1 MGSALPPGTQVSA
14 DGKWYWDGSKWAPVP
29 APPHAQAVA
38 YPPAYPYPYATQRTN
53 SMSIAS
59 LVSGILAWLLCPFL
73 GGALAVIF
81 GHVARGQIKQSGE
94 AGGGMAIAGLVLGY
108 ANIGVTVLGIIAWI
122 FLVAGVAILGAF
134 IPSVSPTP

>member
-1 MGSALPPGTQVSA
+1 MSSALPPGTQVSA
-14 DGKWYWDGSKWAPVP
+14 DGMWYWDGSKWAPMTAP
-29 APPHAQAVA
+29 AMTQ
-38 YPPAYPYPYATQRTN
+38 PAYPYPYASQRTN

-59 LVSGILAWLLCPFL
+59 LVTGILAWLVCPIL
-73 GGALAVIF
+73 GGLLAVIF

-108 ANIGVTVLGIIAWI
+108 ANIGVTLLGIVAWI
-122 FLVAGVAILGAF
+122 FLFVGVAFIGAI

>member
-1 MGSALPPGTQVSA
+1 MAIV
-14 DGKWYWDGSKWAPVP
+14 
-29 APPHAQAVA
+29 
-38 YPPAYPYPYATQRTN
+38 
-53 SMSIAS
+53 S
-59 LVSGILAWLLCPFL
+59 LVSGILACLLCPLL

-108 ANIGVTVLGIIAWI
+108 ANLGVTALVIVAWI

>member
-1 MGSALPPGTQVSA
+1 VSSALPPGTQVSA
-14 DGKWYWDGSKWAPVP
+14 DGKWYWDGSKWAPVTAP
-29 APPHAQAVA
+29 ALTQPA

-59 LVSGILAWLLCPFL
+59 LVSGILAWLLCPFI
-73 GGALAVIF
+73 GGALAVVF

-108 ANIGVTVLGIIAWI
+108 ANIGVAVLGIIAWI
-122 FLVAGVAILGAF
+122 FLFVGTAILGT
-134 IPSVSPTP
+134 IVPSVSTTP

>member
-14 DGKWYWDGSKWAPVP
+14 DGKWFWDGSKWAPVTAP
-29 APPHAQAVA
+29 AAIQPA
-38 YPPAYPYPYATQRTN
+38 YPSAYPYPYATQRTN

-59 LVSGILAWLLCPFL
+59 LVSGILAWLLCPLL
-73 GGALAVIF
+73 GGVLAVIF
-81 GHVARGQIKQSGE
+81 GHVARNQIKQSGE

-108 ANIGVTVLGIIAWI
+108 ANLGVTALGIVAWI
-122 FLVAGVAILGAF
+122 FLVAGVAIFGAL